1 MTSLSRI
8 EILEYVLTV
17 IGLTTNQI
25 SYMEEEMNIK
35 SIGILINTNEEAFQN
50 ADTNVLKTGD
60 YVSFLLFA
68 NWMDNYKNEN
78 GAFPQ
83 DWTNNF
89 SESIWDNYILE
100 FGIEK
105 AKVIVKSAG
114 SSLSSP
120 EVDPIPSQVD
130 TPKEDAVEDVA
141 TTSSVSSGTSQVK
154 YLNTQILP
162 SIKIDVRSYPEFD
175 GNLKNWRAFKHKFT
189 SIATLHNI
197 GYILKEE
204 FVPPTNPGEL
214 AIYETKNCFL
224 QSILEYSLSKSTALT
239 RVKLFSTTQ
248 DGRKSW
254 LELEKFETAL
264 QDLDEIGKPY
274 DSAMAKIHFLTNI
287 QDDDYKIV
295 KETLEMDDSK
305 SYHDCL
311 VEIRRKSIA
320 VEGERKRNG
329 NRRANNQQK
338 SGKQSNKSSRANNL
352 KKRLGDHYV
361 PPEKWKKMSQNE
373 KNEHI
378 KKSRAARNN
387 NSGASPGNEM
397 NNNSIPKQYSQAN
410 NMFNMRDPSSIWS
423 VQWEHRQIC

>member
-154 YLNTQILP
+154 YLNTQIL
-162 SIKIDVRSYPEFD
+162 Y
-175 GNLKNWRAFKHKFT
+175 
-189 SIATLHNI
+189 
-197 GYILKEE
+197 
-204 FVPPTNPGEL
+204 
-214 AIYETKNCFL
+214 
-224 QSILEYSLSKSTALT
+224 
-239 RVKLFSTTQ
+239 
-248 DGRKSW
+248 
-254 LELEKFETAL
+254 
-264 QDLDEIGKPY
+264 
-274 DSAMAKIHFLTNI
+274 
-287 QDDDYKIV
+287 
-295 KETLEMDDSK
+295 
-305 SYHDCL
+305 
-311 VEIRRKSIA
+311 
-320 VEGERKRNG
+320 RN
-329 NRRANNQQK
+329 
-338 SGKQSNKSSRANNL
+338 
-352 KKRLGDHYV
+352 
-361 PPEKWKKMSQNE
+361 
-373 KNEHI
+373 
-378 KKSRAARNN
+378 
-387 NSGASPGNEM
+387 SP
-397 NNNSIPKQYSQAN
+397 
-410 NMFNMRDPSSIWS
+410 
-423 VQWEHRQIC
+423 